1 MISLDNLE
9 KLYGDLLS
17 VVRREVTKMLEQDE
31 IDDKQFRQLSE
42 ADKIVRAALE
52 RYESKKPKG
61 AFEAVGTDELMKDF
75 E

>member
-52 RYESKKPKG
+52 RYESKKPKSP
-61 AFEAVGTDELMKDF
+61 FEAVGTEDLMKDF